1 MKNTFLGIDISKDKF
16 DICLLVG
23 DSKLIGKFD
32 NNKSGFHKLLNW
44 LQKKKID
51 LISIQACMEATGK
64 YGEDLAYF
72 LSSKNIK
79 LSIVNPASVHYFG
92 ESSLKRNK
100 TDKID
105 AELIAKFCE
114 VNKPAIWNPPT
125 EEERELKEIT
135 RLIESLE
142 DERQR
147 HKKRLESKLVS
158 ETAIEATNNSIKSL
172 TEQIKLLEKRKKN
185 LAKEDKKTA
194 EKVQLLESIPGIA
207 NKTAIRFTAEIPNIE
222 EYESAKSLAAMFGI
236 TPSIKQSG
244 SSVNS
249 TKISKKG
256 NRRLRKAFYMP
267 AISAMQHNEFVRE
280 LVERLREKG
289 KKGKEL
295 ICAAMRKLI
304 HIIYGVLKSGKPFDP
319 NYQNL
324 SLST

>member
-1 MKNTFLGIDISKDKF
+1 MNNSFLGIDISKDKF

-44 LQKKKID
+44 LEKKKVD
-51 LISIQACMEATGK
+51 LVSIHACMEATGK

-72 LSSKNIK
+72 LSGKNIK
-79 LSIVNPASVHYFG
+79 ISIVNPASIHYFG

-105 AELIAKFCE
+105 AELIARFCE
-114 VNKPAIWNPPT
+114 INKPDVWNPPT
-125 EEERELKEIT
+125 EGERELKEIT

-142 DERQR
+142 AERQR
-147 HKKRLESKLVS
+147 HKNRLESRLIS
-158 ETAIEATNNSIKSL
+158 EISIEATNNSIKSL
-172 TEQIKLLEKRKKN
+172 NEQIQLLEKRKN
-185 LAKEDKKTA
+185 ELAKKDEDLRN
-194 EKVQLLESIPGIA
+194 KVELLESIPGIA
-207 NKTAIRFTAEIPNIE
+207 NKTAIKFTAEIPNIE

-267 AISAMQHNEFVRE
+267 AISAMQHNKFVRE
-280 LVERLREKG
+280 LVERLRAKG
-289 KKGKEL
+289 KKGKEI

-324 SLST
+324 SFST